1 MSPPCS
7 PPLICEWGS
16 WYCWYCL
23 RFVLKELVMWLF
35 CQKNESHSSEL
46 QAFLCSLESNPA
58 PRPVFSW
65 KTQQS
70 KLRGL
75 KQSQHYSLLMTLH
88 LLAYNGAPQSKLW
101 PCEAN
106 FYHLWTLRESV
117 TAGIIT
123 NKMRS
128 NFSISPYLLFTL
140 KHLIQGS
147 LFPESFSHIS
157 LWI

>member
-1 MSPPCS
+1 MLSSPHLWMGKLILLILSLLCPERIGDVVILS
-7 PPLICEWGS
+7 KEWIPFLRAPGFPL
-16 WYCWYCL
+16 
-23 RFVLKELVMWLF
+23 FVRIQPGPW
-35 CQKNESHSSEL
+35 
-46 QAFLCSLESNPA
+46 
-58 PRPVFSW
+58 PVFSW

-101 PCEAN
+101 PSEAN
-106 FYHLWTLRESV
+106 FYHLWTLREPG

-128 NFSISPYLLFTL
+128 NFSISPYLLFTT
-140 KHLIQGS
+140 KYLIQAS